1 MSVVVAVRFLGL
13 GESMAS
19 VEVKNA
25 NGSVS
30 GLVEFDSALLETKFT
45 PKLLRDAYVMYETS
59 QRQGTVKI
67 KTKGE
72 ISGSKKKLFRQKG
85 TGNARM
91 GQKRTPVRVGGG
103 NAFGKK
109 PKDWAFRLPKKALRV
124 ATRMALVGKLKDG
137 KVVVVD
143 QFSQEKPKTKEVADL
158 LRVLSVGGRSCLI
171 VVRDYD
177 KTLLLSTRNIPRLG
191 LTTSAWLNSYD
202 LLKHR
207 VIVMTRDA
215 FENCLARFAV

>member
-1 MSVVVAVRFLGL
+1 MFFRLGD
-13 GESMAS
+13 SMAS
-19 VEVKNA
+19 VEVKN
-25 NGSVS
+25 VS
-30 GLVEFDSALLETKFT
+30 GLVSGVVEFDSTLLESKFT
-45 PKLLRDAYVMYETS
+45 PRLLRDAYVMYETS
-59 QRQGTVKI
+59 RRQGTVKI

-109 PKDWAFRLPKKALRV
+109 PKDWSFRLPKKALRV
-124 ATRMALVGKLKDG
+124 ATRMALVGKLRSKE
-137 KVVVVD
+137 VIVVD
-143 QFSQEKPKTKEVADL
+143 QFKQEKPKTKEVADL
-158 LRVLSVGGRSCLI
+158 LGVLSVAGKSCLFVI
-171 VVRDYD
+171 SEYD
-177 KTLLLSTRNIPRLG
+177 KTLWLSTRNIPRLN

-207 VIVMTRDA
+207 VVVMTRDA
-215 FENCLARFAV
+215 FNNCLARFTA

>member
-1 MSVVVAVRFLGL
+1 
-13 GESMAS
+13 MAS

-25 NGSVS
+25 G
-30 GLVEFDSALLETKFT
+30 GAAAGTVEFDSALLESKVT
-45 PKLLRDAYVMYETS
+45 PRLLRDAYIMYETC

-103 NAFGKK
+103 NAFGKQ
-109 PKDWAFRLPKKALRV
+109 PKDWSYRLPKKALRV

-137 KVVVVD
+137 EIIVVD
-143 QFSQEKPKTKEVADL
+143 EFKQEKPKTKEVAQL
-158 LRVLSVGGRSCLI
+158 LKTLSIAGKSCLL
-171 VVRDYD
+171 VVGDYD
-177 KTLLLSTRNIPRLG
+177 KTLWLSTRNIPRLS
-191 LTTSAWLNSYD
+191 LTTAGWLNSHD

-207 VIVMTRDA
+207 AVVMTREA
-215 FENCLARFAV
+215 FNTCVARFTA

>member
-1 MSVVVAVRFLGL
+1 
-13 GESMAS
+13 MAS

-25 NGSVS
+25 G
-30 GLVEFDSALLETKFT
+30 GAAAGAVEFDSALLESKVT
-45 PKLLRDAYVMYETS
+45 PRLLRDAYIMYETC

-103 NAFGKK
+103 NAFGKQ
-109 PKDWAFRLPKKALRV
+109 PKDWSYRLPKKALRV

-137 KVVVVD
+137 EIIVVD
-143 QFSQEKPKTKEVADL
+143 EFKQEKPKTKEVAQL
-158 LRVLSVGGRSCLI
+158 LKTLSIAGKSCLF
-171 VVRDYD
+171 VVGDYD
-177 KTLLLSTRNIPRLG
+177 KTLWLSTRNIPRLS
-191 LTTSAWLNSYD
+191 LTTAAWLNSHD

-207 VIVMTRDA
+207 AVVMTREA
-215 FENCLARFAV
+215 FNTCVARFTA

>member
-1 MSVVVAVRFLGL
+1 
-13 GESMAS
+13 MAS

-25 NGSVS
+25 G
-30 GLVEFDSALLETKFT
+30 GAAAGTVEFDSALLESKVT
-45 PKLLRDAYVMYETS
+45 PRLLRDAYIMYETC

-103 NAFGKK
+103 NAFGKQ
-109 PKDWAFRLPKKALRV
+109 PKDWSYRLPKKALRV

-137 KVVVVD
+137 EIIVVD
-143 QFSQEKPKTKEVADL
+143 EFKQEKPKTKEVTQL
-158 LRVLSVGGRSCLI
+158 LKTLSISGKSCLF
-171 VVRDYD
+171 VVGDYD
-177 KTLLLSTRNIPRLG
+177 KTLWLSTRNIPGLS
-191 LTTSAWLNSYD
+191 LTTAGWLNSHD

-207 VIVMTRDA
+207 AVVMTREA
-215 FENCLARFAV
+215 FNTCVARFTA

>member
-1 MSVVVAVRFLGL
+1 
-13 GESMAS
+13 MAS

-25 NGSVS
+25 S
-30 GLVEFDSALLETKFT
+30 GAATGVVEFDSALLESKVT
-45 PKLLRDAYVMYETS
+45 PRLLRDAYVMYETS
-59 QRQGTVKI
+59 RRQGTVKI

-72 ISGSKKKLFRQKG
+72 IAGSKKKLFRQKG

-109 PKDWAFRLPKKALRV
+109 PKDWSFRLPKKALRV

-137 KVVVVD
+137 EIIVVD
-143 QFSQEKPKTKEVADL
+143 QFQQEKPKTKQVAQL
-158 LRVLSVGGRSCLI
+158 LKSLAVGGKSCLF
-171 VVRDYD
+171 VVSDYD
-177 KTLLLSTRNIPRLG
+177 RTVWLSTRNIPRLS

-207 VIVMTRDA
+207 VVVMTRDA
-215 FENCLARFAV
+215 FNHCVAGFKA

>member
-1 MSVVVAVRFLGL
+1 
-13 GESMAS
+13 MAS
-19 VEVKNA
+19 LEVKNA
-25 NGSVS
+25 GGAVA
-30 GLVEFDSALLETKFT
+30 GMVEFDSALLESKVTAR
-45 PKLLRDAYVMYETS
+45 LLRDAYIMYETC

-103 NAFGKK
+103 NAFGKQ
-109 PKDWAFRLPKKALRV
+109 PKDWSYRLPKKALRV

-137 KVVVVD
+137 EIIVVD
-143 QFSQEKPKTKEVADL
+143 EFKQEKPKTKEVAQL
-158 LRVLSVGGRSCLI
+158 LKTLSIAGKSCLF
-171 VVRDYD
+171 VVGDYD
-177 KTLLLSTRNIPRLG
+177 KTLWLSTRNIPRLS
-191 LTTSAWLNSYD
+191 LTTATWLNSHD

-207 VIVMTRDA
+207 AVVMTREA
-215 FENCLARFAV
+215 FNTCVARFTA

>member
-1 MSVVVAVRFLGL
+1 
-13 GESMAS
+13 MAS
-19 VEVKNA
+19 VEVKN
-25 NGSVS
+25 VS
-30 GLVEFDSALLETKFT
+30 GLVSGVVEFDSTLLESKFT
-45 PKLLRDAYVMYETS
+45 PRLLRDAYVMYETS
-59 QRQGTVKI
+59 RRQGTVKI

-109 PKDWAFRLPKKALRV
+109 PKDWSFRLPKKALRV
-124 ATRMALVGKLKDG
+124 ATRMALVGKLRSRE
-137 KVVVVD
+137 VIVVD
-143 QFSQEKPKTKEVADL
+143 QFKQEKPKTKEVADL
-158 LRVLSVGGRSCLI
+158 LGVLSVAGKSCLFVI
-171 VVRDYD
+171 SEYD
-177 KTLLLSTRNIPRLG
+177 KTLWLSTRNIPRLN

-207 VIVMTRDA
+207 VVVMTRDA
-215 FENCLARFAV
+215 FNNCLARFTA

>member
-1 MSVVVAVRFLGL
+1 MIFWLGDN
-13 GESMAS
+13 MAS
-19 VEVKNA
+19 VEVKN
-25 NGSVS
+25 VS
-30 GLVEFDSALLETKFT
+30 GAAAGAVEFDSALLESKVT
-45 PKLLRDAYVMYETS
+45 PRLLRDAYVMYETS
-59 QRQGTVKI
+59 RRQGTVKI

-109 PKDWAFRLPKKALRV
+109 PKDWSFRMPKKAMRV

-137 KVVVVD
+137 EIVVVD
-143 QFSQEKPKTKEVADL
+143 QFKQEKPKTKEVAL
-158 LRVLSVGGRSCLI
+158 LLKKLSVAGKSCLF
-171 VVRDYD
+171 VVGDYD
-177 KTLLLSTRNIPRLG
+177 KTLWLSTRNIPRLS
-191 LTTSAWLNSYD
+191 LTTAAWLNSYD

-207 VIVMTRDA
+207 VV
-215 FENCLARFAV
+215 V

>member
-1 MSVVVAVRFLGL
+1 
-13 GESMAS
+13 MAS

-25 NGSVS
+25 G
-30 GLVEFDSALLETKFT
+30 GAAAGTVEFDSALLESKVT
-45 PKLLRDAYVMYETS
+45 PRLLRDAYIMYETC

-103 NAFGKK
+103 NAFGKQ
-109 PKDWAFRLPKKALRV
+109 PKDWSYRLPKKALRV

-137 KVVVVD
+137 EIIVVD
-143 QFSQEKPKTKEVADL
+143 EFKQEKPKTREVAEL
-158 LRVLSVGGRSCLI
+158 LKALSIAGKSCLI
-171 VVRDYD
+171 VVGDYD
-177 KTLLLSTRNIPRLG
+177 KTLWLSTRNIPRLS
-191 LTTSAWLNSYD
+191 LTTAAWLNSHD

-207 VIVMTRDA
+207 AVVMTREA
-215 FENCLARFAV
+215 FNTCVARFTA

>member
-1 MSVVVAVRFLGL
+1 MFFRLGD
-13 GESMAS
+13 SMAS
-19 VEVKNA
+19 VEVKN
-25 NGSVS
+25 VS
-30 GLVEFDSALLETKFT
+30 GLVSGVVEFDSTLLESKFT
-45 PKLLRDAYVMYETS
+45 PRLLRDAYVMYETS
-59 QRQGTVKI
+59 RRQGTVKI

-109 PKDWAFRLPKKALRV
+109 PKDWSFRLPKKALRV
-124 ATRMALVGKLKDG
+124 ATRMALVGKLRSRE
-137 KVVVVD
+137 VIVVD
-143 QFSQEKPKTKEVADL
+143 QFKQEKPKTKEVADL
-158 LRVLSVGGRSCLI
+158 LGVLSVAGKSCLFVI
-171 VVRDYD
+171 SEYD
-177 KTLLLSTRNIPRLG
+177 KTLWLSTRNIPRLN

-207 VIVMTRDA
+207 VVVMTRDA
-215 FENCLARFAV
+215 FNNCLARFTA

>member
-1 MSVVVAVRFLGL
+1 
-13 GESMAS
+13 MAS

-25 NGSVS
+25 GGMAA
-30 GLVEFDSALLETKFT
+30 GLVEFDSALLESKIT
-45 PKLLRDAYVMYETS
+45 PRLLRDAYVMYETS
-59 QRQGTVKI
+59 RRQGTAKI

-72 ISGSKKKLFRQKG
+72 IAGSKKKLFRQKG

-109 PKDWAFRLPKKALRV
+109 PKDWAYRLPKKALRV

-137 KVVVVD
+137 QIIVVD
-143 QFSQEKPKTKEVADL
+143 QFKLEEPKTRDVAKL
-158 LRVLSVGGRSCLI
+158 LKSLSVGSKSCLL
-171 VVRDYD
+171 VVGDYD
-177 KTLLLSTRNIPRLG
+177 KTLWLSTRNIPRLN
-191 LTTSAWLNSYD
+191 LTTAAGLNSYD

-207 VIVMTRDA
+207 VVVMTRDA
-215 FENCLARFAV
+215 FSNCVARFTA

>member
-1 MSVVVAVRFLGL
+1 
-13 GESMAS
+13 MAS
-19 VEVKNA
+19 VEVKNVVGEA
-25 NGSVS
+25 AGV
-30 GLVEFDSALLETKFT
+30 VEFDSAMLESKIT
-45 PKLLRDAYVMYETS
+45 PRLLRDAYIMYETC

-103 NAFGKK
+103 NAFGKQ
-109 PKDWAFRLPKKALRV
+109 PKDWSYRLPKKALRV

-137 KVVVVD
+137 EIVVVD
-143 QFSQEKPKTKEVADL
+143 QFQQERPKTKEVAQL
-158 LRVLSVGGRSCLI
+158 LKKLSVAGKSCLL
-171 VVRDYD
+171 VVGDYD
-177 KTLLLSTRNIPRLG
+177 KTLWLSTRNIPRLS
-191 LTTSAWLNSYD
+191 LTTAAWLSSHD

-207 VIVMTRDA
+207 AVVMTREA
-215 FENCLARFAV
+215 FISCVARFTA

>member
-1 MSVVVAVRFLGL
+1 
-13 GESMAS
+13 MAS
-19 VEVKNA
+19 VETKSA
-25 NGSVS
+25 DGSSAGV
-30 GLVEFDSALLETKFT
+30 VEFDSALLESKVT
-45 PKLLRDAYVMYETS
+45 PRLLRDAYVMYETS
-59 QRQGTVKI
+59 RRQGTAKI

-109 PKDWAFRLPKKALRV
+109 PKDWSYRLPKKALQV

-137 KVVVVD
+137 EIIVVD
-143 QFSQEKPKTKEVADL
+143 KFVQEKPKTREVARL
-158 LRVLSVGGRSCLI
+158 LKSLSVGSKSCLF
-171 VVRDYD
+171 VVGDYD
-177 KTLLLSTRNIPRLG
+177 KTLWLSTRNIPRLN
-191 LTTSAWLNSYD
+191 LTTAAWLNSYD

-207 VIVMTRDA
+207 VVVMTRDA
-215 FENCLARFAV
+215 FNNCVARFTA

>member
-1 MSVVVAVRFLGL
+1 
-13 GESMAS
+13 MAS

-25 NGSVS
+25 GGAAAGV
-30 GLVEFDSALLETKFT
+30 VEFDSALLESKVT
-45 PKLLRDAYVMYETS
+45 PRLLRDAYVMYETC

-103 NAFGKK
+103 NAFGKQ
-109 PKDWAFRLPKKALRV
+109 PKDWSYRLPKKALRV

-137 KVVVVD
+137 EIVVVD
-143 QFSQEKPKTKEVADL
+143 QFKQEKPKTKEVAQL
-158 LRVLSVGGRSCLI
+158 LKMLSVAGKSCLL
-171 VVRDYD
+171 VVGDYD
-177 KTLLLSTRNIPRLG
+177 KTLWLSTRNIPRLT
-191 LTTSAWLNSYD
+191 LTTAGWLNSHD

-207 VIVMTRDA
+207 AVVMTREA
-215 FENCLARFAV
+215 FNTCVARFTA

>member
-1 MSVVVAVRFLGL
+1 
-13 GESMAS
+13 MAS

-25 NGSVS
+25 G
-30 GLVEFDSALLETKFT
+30 GAAAGTVEFDSALLESKVT
-45 PKLLRDAYVMYETS
+45 PRLLRDAYIMYETC

-103 NAFGKK
+103 NAFGKQ
-109 PKDWAFRLPKKALRV
+109 PKDWSYRLPKKALRV

-137 KVVVVD
+137 EIIVVD
-143 QFSQEKPKTKEVADL
+143 EFKQEKPKTREVAEL
-158 LRVLSVGGRSCLI
+158 LKALSIAGKSCLI
-171 VVRDYD
+171 VVGDYD
-177 KTLLLSTRNIPRLG
+177 KTLWLSTRNIPRLS
-191 LTTSAWLNSYD
+191 LTTAAWLNSHD

-207 VIVMTRDA
+207 AVVMTREA
-215 FENCLARFAV
+215 FGTCVARFTA